1 MTSTAMSPRATTQQ
15 EPSGPSLRPRRRRG
29 DRMPYWLV
37 LPSVVVI
44 AAVLAYPLFQLLS
57 LSLQQYRL
65 KELLKGK
72 GEFIGLKNYQAI
84 LTDPFFWQVVLR
96 SVLFTAVAVTATIG
110 IGTGI
115 ALLMRRMNRAMR
127 IALNV
132 VLILVW
138 AIPGLVSI
146 VVFQWMVDFEF
157 GVVNYLLTKLGL
169 DFDKHNWFENPV
181 QGFAVIAALVVWGAL
196 PFVVITLYAGLTQVP
211 RELEEAAMVDGA
223 TGRQV
228 FWNVTMPVLRP
239 VYVILTSLSVIWDFM
254 VFQQI
259 WVMLNGRPT
268 PDYYTIG
275 VYSFVQSFGVNDYGK
290 GSAIA
295 VIMVLMLLSVTW
307 IYIRQMVKIG
317 EVK

>member
-1 MTSTAMSPRATTQQ
+1 
-15 EPSGPSLRPRRRRG
+15 
-29 DRMPYWLV
+29 MPYWLV
-37 LPSVVVI
+37 LPSVLVI
-44 AAVLAYPLFQLLS
+44 VAVLAYPLFQLVS
-57 LSLQQYRL
+57 LSFQQYRL
-65 KELLKGK
+65 KELLQGH
-72 GEFIGLKNYQAI
+72 GTFIGLSNYQSV

-96 SVLFTAVAVTATIG
+96 SVVFTAVAVSLTIG
-110 IGTGI
+110 LGTGI

-127 IALNV
+127 ITLNA
-132 VLILVW
+132 VLIMVW
-138 AIPGLVSI
+138 AIPSLVSI
-146 VVFQWMVDFEF
+146 AVFQWMVDYEF

-169 DFDKHNWFENPV
+169 DFDKHNWFENPL

-196 PFVVITLYAGLTQVP
+196 PFVIITLYAGLTQVP

-223 TGRQV
+223 SGRQV

-317 EVK
+317 EVR

>member
-1 MTSTAMSPRATTQQ
+1 
-15 EPSGPSLRPRRRRG
+15 
-29 DRMPYWLV
+29 
-37 LPSVVVI
+37 
-44 AAVLAYPLFQLLS
+44 
-57 LSLQQYRL
+57 
-65 KELLKGK
+65 
-72 GEFIGLKNYQAI
+72 
-84 LTDPFFWQVVLR
+84 
-96 SVLFTAVAVTATIG
+96 
-110 IGTGI
+110 
-115 ALLMRRMNRAMR
+115 
-127 IALNV
+127 
-132 VLILVW
+132 
-138 AIPGLVSI
+138 
-146 VVFQWMVDFEF
+146 
-157 GVVNYLLTKLGL
+157 
-169 DFDKHNWFENPV
+169 
-181 QGFAVIAALVVWGAL
+181 
-196 PFVVITLYAGLTQVP
+196 
-211 RELEEAAMVDGA
+211 MVDGA
-223 TGRQV
+223 TSRQV

>member
-1 MTSTAMSPRATTQQ
+1 MTSTAVPPQAAT
-15 EPSGPSLRPRRRRG
+15 EPSSGPSSPPRRRR

-37 LPSVVVI
+37 LPSIVVI
-44 AAVLAYPLFQLLS
+44 AAVLAYPLFQLFS

-72 GEFIGLKNYQAI
+72 GQFVGLKNYQAI

-96 SVLFTAVAVTATIG
+96 SVVFTAVAVTLTIG

-127 IALNV
+127 IALNA
-132 VLILVW
+132 VLIMVW

-146 VVFQWMVDFEF
+146 AVFQWMVDYEF
-157 GVVNYLLTKLGL
+157 GVVNYLLTKLGF

-223 TGRQV
+223 TSRQV